1 MVSVAQGPPI
11 EGGQSVWICMTN
23 NSLIDDGF
31 TAGEPRV
38 CADLSL
44 RVSIRSEFDGS
55 ESIADTYDSDGLAFQ
70 QEGTATC
77 TKGYEA
83 TSRITVPTTRTCHFD
98 DYTSA
103 DTGLAVSPWES
114 RRPGRSALTAPTRPI
129 TQTRQSA
136 GLAL

>member
-44 RVSIRSEFDGS
+44 QSVFQSDRNSTGSHVEKQYRLLRTLMTVMVSLSQQRGYCHLYKGLRGHVEDNSTD
-55 ESIADTYDSDGLAFQ
+55 YSDMPL
-70 QEGTATC
+70 
-77 TKGYEA
+77 
-83 TSRITVPTTRTCHFD
+83 
-98 DYTSA
+98 
-103 DTGLAVSPWES
+103 
-114 RRPGRSALTAPTRPI
+114 
-129 TQTRQSA
+129 
-136 GLAL
+136 

>member
-55 ESIADTYDSDGLAFQ
+55 ESIADTYDSDGLAFSAR
-70 QEGTATC
+70 GYC
-77 TKGYEA
+77 HLYKGLRGHVEDNS
-83 TSRITVPTTRTCHFD
+83 T
-98 DYTSA
+98 DYS
-103 DTGLAVSPWES
+103 DMPL
-114 RRPGRSALTAPTRPI
+114 
-129 TQTRQSA
+129 
-136 GLAL
+136 